1 MNPYEV
7 LITKDVY
14 NEDGDEK
21 TPEIL
26 FGPKLVFAQDRD
38 RATIKATIESGMSS
52 DDVGGVQFYIKDFL
66 KG

>member
-14 NEDGDEK
+14 GENDDEE
-21 TPEIL
+21 TPVII

-52 DDVGGVQFYIKDFL
+52 NDVDGVQFYIKDFL